1 VRRPRAA
8 RRARPVFSV
17 LICLLAAASSARS
30 AAPQTPADVAAWPS
44 LRGSGLIT
52 LPDAGVLGRGRV
64 LAGLSVNNR
73 DRDPLGLD
81 VLDGSVIAA
90 AGLGA
95 GLEVYAEAVL
105 SRVVAMPELPVLPP
119 PPLDLV
125 VAPGA
130 AAPARPHYALY
141 APVPYVNKRGTA
153 RFDDWVRGDA
163 LLGLKLRLAEVD
175 GARPALALAGELTL
189 PLTRDVADL
198 QSGAGT
204 GAVDVGAR
212 LIAGWGGGPTRL
224 VASLL
229 YTRTGD
235 PPLGD
240 RVIVAAAGGAE
251 VEDLPL
257 ELPDRLELGGGLRHA
272 IAARLAAVAEA
283 SAVFEVGA
291 RTATLDAAPPLDV
304 LAGLQVR
311 FGAARVTAALRYH
324 GRSLSS
330 GERRASPLAG
340 LLDLTDVEEAAQA
353 AYLRAVGAA
362 SALPLLRVRSQ
373 RVAAVR
379 SPGALPA
386 GARLIAPT
394 YAIRSEHQVGFV
406 IAAALAF

>member
-1 VRRPRAA
+1 MTRRRAA
-8 RRARPVFSV
+8 RRARPALSVFG
-17 LICLLAAASSARS
+17 CLLAAAWSVRP
-30 AAPQTPADVAAWPS
+30 AAAQTPADAPAWPS

-64 LAGLSVNNR
+64 LAGFSVNNR

-90 AGLGA
+90 AGLGK

-105 SRVVAMPELPVLPP
+105 SRVVAMPDLPVLPP

-153 RFDDWVRGDA
+153 RFDDWVRGDV
-163 LLGLKLRLAEVD
+163 LLGLKRRLAEAD
-175 GARPALALAGELTL
+175 GVRPALALAGELSL
-189 PLTRDVADL
+189 PLTRDLADL

-212 LIAGWGGGPTRL
+212 LTAGWGEGPTRL
-224 VASLL
+224 VASLS

-240 RVIVAAAGGAE
+240 RVIVVAAAGAE
-251 VEDLPL
+251 VEDLRL
-257 ELPDRLELGGGLRHA
+257 ELPDRLELGAGLRRVL
-272 IAARLAAVAEA
+272 AARLAAVAEA

-291 RTATLDAAPPLDV
+291 RTAALDAAPPLDV
-304 LAGLQVR
+304 LAGLQAR
-311 FGAARVTAALRYH
+311 LGAARVTAALRYH
-324 GRSLSS
+324 GRALSS
-330 GERRASPLAG
+330 GERRVSPLAG
-340 LLDLTDVEEAAQA
+340 LVDLTGVEEEAQA

-362 SALPLLRVRSQ
+362 SALPSLRTRSQ

-379 SPGALPA
+379 SPGVLPV

>member
-1 VRRPRAA
+1 MTRRRAA
-8 RRARPVFSV
+8 RRARPALSI
-17 LICLLAAASSARS
+17 LASLLAAASSARP
-30 AAPQTPADVAAWPS
+30 AAAQAPAGAAAWPS

-81 VLDGSVIAA
+81 VLDGSVILA

-163 LLGLKLRLAEVD
+163 LLGLKVRLAEGD
-175 GARPALALAGELTL
+175 GARPALAVAGELTL
-189 PLTRDVADL
+189 PLTRDLADL

-204 GAVDVGAR
+204 GAVDVGGR
-212 LIAGWGGGPTRL
+212 LTAGWGEGPTRL
-224 VASLL
+224 VVSLS
-229 YTRTGD
+229 YMRTGH

-251 VEDLPL
+251 VQDLRL
-257 ELPDRLELGGGLRHA
+257 ELPDRLELGAGLRHTL
-272 IAARLAAVAEA
+272 AARLAAVAEA

-304 LAGLQVR
+304 LAGVQAR

-330 GERRASPLAG
+330 GQRRVSPLAG
-340 LLDLTDVEEAAQA
+340 LVDLTGVEEAAQA

-362 SALPLLRVRSQ
+362 SALPSLRTRSQ
-373 RVAAVR
+373 RVAAVLD
-379 SPGALPA
+379 PGALPA

-394 YAIRSEHQVGFV
+394 YTIRSEHQVGFV
-406 IAAALAF
+406 MAAALAF

>member
-1 VRRPRAA
+1 VKRRRAA
-8 RRARPVFSV
+8 RRARSASFALVS
-17 LICLLAAASSARS
+17 LLAAAGARP
-30 AAPQTPADVAAWPS
+30 AAPQTPADAPAWPS

-64 LAGLSVNNR
+64 MAGLAVNNR

-95 GLEVYAEAVL
+95 GLEFYAEVVL

-119 PPLDLV
+119 PPLVLV

-130 AAPARPHYALY
+130 SAHGRPHYALY

-212 LIAGWGGGPTRL
+212 LTAGWGGGPTRL
-224 VASLL
+224 IASVLF
-229 YTRTGD
+229 TRTGD

-240 RVIVAAAGGAE
+240 RVIVTAADGVE
-251 VEDLPL
+251 VADLPL
-257 ELPDRLELGGGLRHA
+257 ALPDRLELGAGLRHA
-272 IAARLAAVAEA
+272 LAERLAAVAEA

-304 LAGLQVR
+304 LAGLQARV
-311 FGAARVTAALRYH
+311 GAARVTAALRYH

-330 GERRASPLAG
+330 GERRVSPLAG
-340 LLDLTDVEEAAQA
+340 LVDLTGVEEAAQA

-362 SALPLLRVRSQ
+362 SALPSLRARSQ

-379 SPGALPA
+379 SPGALPV

-394 YAIRSEHQVGFV
+394 YAIRSEHQIGFV

>member
-1 VRRPRAA
+1 VSQGRAA
-8 RRARPVFSV
+8 RRAPPLLSAF
-17 LICLLAAASSARS
+17 LTLAAAAPRAASS
-30 AAPQTPADVAAWPS
+30 QTPPDTAWPS

-64 LAGLSVNNR
+64 LAGVSVNNR

-81 VLDGSVIAA
+81 VLDGSLVGA

-105 SRVVAMPELPVLPP
+105 SRVVAMPEPPELPP
-119 PPLDLV
+119 PPLDVV

-130 AAPARPHYALY
+130 FAPARPLYALY

-153 RFDDWVRGDA
+153 RFDDWVRGDV
-163 LLGLKLRLAEVD
+163 LLGLKLRLAEGH

-212 LIAGWGGGPTRL
+212 LTAGWGGRPTRL
-224 VASLL
+224 LATLS

-235 PPLGD
+235 APRGD
-240 RVIVAAAGGAE
+240 RVIVAAAGGAQ
-251 VEDLPL
+251 VQDLPL
-257 ELPDRLELGGGLRHA
+257 RLPDRLELGGGLRQA
-272 IAARLAAVAEA
+272 LSARLAAVAET

-304 LAGLQVR
+304 LAGVQAR

-324 GRSLSS
+324 GRSLPS

-340 LLDLTDVEEAAQA
+340 LVDLTDVEEAAQA

-362 SALPLLRVRSQ
+362 SALPSLRARSQ
-373 RVAAVR
+373 RVVAVR
-379 SPGALPA
+379 NVGALPP
-386 GARLIAPT
+386 GARVIAPT

-406 IAAALAF
+406 IAAVLAF